1 MQIEAVATFKGWK
14 LRLMGALFIIK
25 VKILVLVNWSYS
37 STLIMLTIEFRTL
50 IIFWEHIVQESNKH
64 INFW

>member
-25 VKILVLVNWSYS
+25 VKILLLVHWSYKGEP
-37 STLIMLTIEFRTL
+37 TLEGTCMNGTDLDE
-50 IIFWEHIVQESNKH
+50 
-64 INFW
+64 